1 MALPKTLT
9 RIEEKL
15 DRVLAILEQ
24 PPAEGA
30 PAEPES
36 NEPAT
41 LDPVAVA
48 QLLDYDS
55 YNAKEIIE
63 RVPSLLPEQR
73 AALLI
78 YEQAHAARKTVLEAL
93 SG

>member
-1 MALPKTLT
+1 MSLPKSLT
-9 RIEEKL
+9 RLEEKL

-24 PPAEGA
+24 RPDPL
-30 PAEPES
+30 EPES
-36 NEPAT
+36 SEPAT

-63 RVPSLLPEQR
+63 RVPSLTLEQK
-73 AALLI
+73 AALMI
-78 YEQAHAARKTVLEAL
+78 YEKAGAARKTVLEAL
-93 SG
+93 GA

>member
-1 MALPKTLT
+1 MSLPKSLT
-9 RIEEKL
+9 RLEEKL

-24 PPAEGA
+24 QPAPA
-30 PAEPES
+30 SAEPES
-36 NEPAT
+36 NEPTT
-41 LDPVAVA
+41 LDPAAVA
-48 QLLDYDS
+48 HLLDYDS

-63 RVPSLLPEQR
+63 RAPSLPPEQK

-93 SG
+93 SA

>member
-1 MALPKTLT
+1 MALPKSLA

-24 PPAEGA
+24 QPTPA
-30 PAEPES
+30 PAEPEG
-36 NEPAT
+36 NEPTT
-41 LDPVAVA
+41 LDPTAVA

-55 YNAKEIIE
+55 YTAKEIIE

-93 SG
+93 A

>member
-1 MALPKTLT
+1 MSLPKILD
-9 RIEEKL
+9 RLEAKI

-24 PPAEGA
+24 QPTPA

-41 LDPVAVA
+41 LDPAAVA

-63 RVPSLLPEQR
+63 RAPSLLPAQK

-78 YEQAHAARKTVLEAL
+78 YEKAHAARKTVLEAL
-93 SG
+93 G

>member
-1 MALPKTLT
+1 MSLPKTLD

-24 PPAEGA
+24 QPAPE

-36 NEPAT
+36 NEPTT

-48 QLLDYDS
+48 QLLDYDT
-55 YNAKEIIE
+55 YTAKEIIE
-63 RVPSLLPEQR
+63 RAPSLSSEQR

-78 YEQAHAARKTVLEAL
+78 YEQQNAARKTVLEAL
-93 SG
+93 A

>member
-1 MALPKTLT
+1 MSLPKTLD

-24 PPAEGA
+24 QPA
-30 PAEPES
+30 PEPES
-36 NEPAT
+36 NEPTT

-48 QLLDYDS
+48 QLLDYDT
-55 YNAKEIIE
+55 YTAKEIIE
-63 RVPSLLPEQR
+63 RVPSLDPTQR